1 MAADPRVFL
10 IGQGLWSP
18 WYAGGSLE
26 NLDREFGRE
35 RVLDSPVSENAV
47 TGMAVGAALAGMRP
61 IVFHPRL
68 DFLLLAMDPMI
79 NQAANWSYLFAGQSS
94 VPLVIRAVINRG
106 GEQGAQH
113 SQALH
118 AMFMHV
124 PGLKIVMPATPA
136 DAKGLLLAA
145 VEDPNPV
152 LYIDDR
158 WLYSQTGPVP
168 EEMYRTPIGE
178 AAVRRAG
185 RDVTIVGISWMA
197 AQALEAADVLAGE
210 GIEAEVIDLRSLK
223 PWDQVRVLE
232 SARKTGR
239 LMVADPGWRT
249 AGAAAEIAATVAAEA
264 FHDLDAPVERV
275 TLPDTPAPTSRAE
288 EQAYYPG
295 PAAIVEAAW
304 RALGPAREAAPD
316 SRRPPHETT
325 AHGSGFRHRGRAV
338 RAHRAVPAA
347 RLIALAVWLEDR
359 RSPWFRG
366 VRVGRGG
373 RRFRMVKFRTMIP
386 DAWKSGVS
394 STACGDRRITRVGK
408 ILRRAKL
415 DELPQLWN
423 VLTGDMSLVGPR
435 PQVEPDAALYTAE
448 ERRLFDVRPG
458 ITDLASIVF
467 ADEGEILAGSA
478 DPDLV
483 TTRASGRGRAGWVS
497 CI

>member
-1 MAADPRVFL
+1 MRELSYVQAIHEAHRQAMAADCRVFL

-26 NLDREFGRE
+26 DLDREFGRD

-68 DFLLLAMDPMI
+68 DFLLLAMDPLI

-124 PGLKIVMPATPA
+124 PGLKTVMPATPA

-145 VEDPNPV
+145 IEDPNPV

-158 WLYSQTGPVP
+158 WLYNQTGPVP
-168 EEMYRTPIGE
+168 EEIYRIPIGE

-197 AQALEAADVLAGE
+197 AQALEAADVLASQ
-210 GIEAEVIDLRSLK
+210 GIDAEVIDLRSIK
-223 PWDQVRVLE
+223 PWDQTRVLE

-239 LMVADPGWRT
+239 VIVADPGWRT

-264 FHDLDAPVERV
+264 FHDLHAPVERV
-275 TLPDTPAPTSRAE
+275 TLPDTPAPSSHAE
-288 EQAYYPG
+288 EQAYYPR
-295 PAAIVEAAW
+295 PSAIVEAAW
-304 RALGPAREAAPD
+304 RALGR
-316 SRRPPHETT
+316 
-325 AHGSGFRHRGRAV
+325 
-338 RAHRAVPAA
+338 
-347 RLIALAVWLEDR
+347 
-359 RSPWFRG
+359 
-366 VRVGRGG
+366 RVG
-373 RRFRMVKFRTMIP
+373 
-386 DAWKSGVS
+386 
-394 STACGDRRITRVGK
+394 
-408 ILRRAKL
+408 
-415 DELPQLWN
+415 
-423 VLTGDMSLVGPR
+423 
-435 PQVEPDAALYTAE
+435 AAA
-448 ERRLFDVRPG
+448 
-458 ITDLASIVF
+458 
-467 ADEGEILAGSA
+467 
-478 DPDLV
+478 
-483 TTRASGRGRAGWVS
+483 
-497 CI
+497 

>member
-1 MAADPRVFL
+1 MRTLTYVEAIREAHTQLLAADRRVFL

-26 NLDREFGRE
+26 DLDREFGRE

-68 DFLLLAMDPMI
+68 DFLLLAMDPVI
-79 NQAANWSYLFAGQSS
+79 NQAANWSYLFAGQAS
-94 VPLVIRAVINRG
+94 VPMVIRAVINRG

-124 PGLKIVMPATPA
+124 PGLKTVMPATPA

-158 WLYSQTGPVP
+158 WLYAMRGPVP
-168 EEMYRTPIGE
+168 EEVYRTPIGE
-178 AAVRRAG
+178 AAVRRLG

-197 AQALEAADVLAGE
+197 AQALEAADLLAAQ

-223 PWDQVRVLE
+223 PWDQSRVLE
-232 SARKTGR
+232 SVRKTGR
-239 LMVADPGWRT
+239 LIVADSAWRT
-249 AGAAAEIAATVAAEA
+249 AGAAAEIAATIAAEA

-295 PAAIVEAAW
+295 PAAIVAAVW
-304 RALGPAREAAPD
+304 RALG
-316 SRRPPHETT
+316 
-325 AHGSGFRHRGRAV
+325 
-338 RAHRAVPAA
+338 
-347 RLIALAVWLEDR
+347 
-359 RSPWFRG
+359 
-366 VRVGRGG
+366 
-373 RRFRMVKFRTMIP
+373 
-386 DAWKSGVS
+386 
-394 STACGDRRITRVGK
+394 
-408 ILRRAKL
+408 RRA
-415 DELPQLWN
+415 
-423 VLTGDMSLVGPR
+423 G
-435 PQVEPDAALYTAE
+435 AAA
-448 ERRLFDVRPG
+448 
-458 ITDLASIVF
+458 
-467 ADEGEILAGSA
+467 
-478 DPDLV
+478 
-483 TTRASGRGRAGWVS
+483 
-497 CI
+497 